1 MTGPVR
7 AMLARA
13 MRRPQHLVLASMF
26 LGALGVLA
34 ASTHA
39 SDPLATQ
46 VERWSKYLQSNTSTD
61 EMWLQVKEGSV
72 PAMARVE
79 AAMKD
84 GQRLL
89 ALQRLAAVEPNL
101 ASSQYLAS
109 LPADA
114 RTSDSAFEAAWKSAG
129 QELGSDLKAPSPSA
143 FDGVAPAAVR
153 GIGEASLAQVRV
165 FYDASLDY
173 ERNTMPD
180 AGFFYLGL
188 AKAQRD
194 FARFCRTL
202 SRQTGLR
209 PPPVRRLSGELDA
222 LEGELL
228 AAYRP
233 PASIDNHKDFIG
245 ASAALKEAR
254 ELDAA
259 GLSYGAMLR
268 YLQAALR
275 AAPLTGKAPAMT
287 KEEASRR
294 LAELSPR
301 FADREGGVDQSLG
314 RIFLEAAQADV
325 ASVKPGETPA
335 QAAAIVADVLP
346 RYFAALEPA
355 KTARETPAA
364 EVTVTLVRWPYT

>member
-153 GIGEASLAQVRV
+153 GIGEAATLRPVTASDVKDVVRHV
-165 FYDASLDY
+165 ERANKLIAGQSIQGHSQLRALLDDAFDVDPVARRRRGRAARRLGTPRAGAGVRAARRGPAAAH
-173 ERNTMPD
+173 ERRARRLRARHRHHDPD
-180 AGFFYLGL
+180 RRSGAHGR
-188 AKAQRD
+188 ARARVAHQR
-194 FARFCRTL
+194 L
-202 SRQTGLR
+202 SRVQ
-209 PPPVRRLSGELDA
+209 GE
-222 LEGELL
+222 
-228 AAYRP
+228 
-233 PASIDNHKDFIG
+233 
-245 ASAALKEAR
+245 
-254 ELDAA
+254 
-259 GLSYGAMLR
+259 
-268 YLQAALR
+268 
-275 AAPLTGKAPAMT
+275 
-287 KEEASRR
+287 
-294 LAELSPR
+294 
-301 FADREGGVDQSLG
+301 G
-314 RIFLEAAQADV
+314 RCRGDGPDGF
-325 ASVKPGETPA
+325 
-335 QAAAIVADVLP
+335 
-346 RYFAALEPA
+346 
-355 KTARETPAA
+355 
-364 EVTVTLVRWPYT
+364 